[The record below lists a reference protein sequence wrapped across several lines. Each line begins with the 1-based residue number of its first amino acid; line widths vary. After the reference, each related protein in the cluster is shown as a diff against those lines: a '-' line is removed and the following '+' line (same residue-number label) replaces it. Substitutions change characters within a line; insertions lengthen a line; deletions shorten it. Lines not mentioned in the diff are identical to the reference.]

1 MANVVSKWS
10 RFMALG
16 CSHAKFA
23 DPAALKAVIDFKKR
37 WKPDTTVHLGDFI
50 DTAAFRSGARGIDAD
65 SAEPVAPDIDT
76 GLNFLN
82 QLRPNVVLLG
92 NHEDRLWTLRNSPNA
107 VIAYASHKA
116 IEHIETSITKL
127 GAWIIPYDGMFQ
139 SYIRGDV
146 TFLHG
151 SLYSENAIRD
161 HAESLGPGKIIHA
174 HTHRAGQAPGRT
186 LKSCMGYCVGTLTRR
201 REMSYAKNRRATLGW
216 SQGLVFGEIREGRS
230 PASAVWLV
238 TGPGEGTDM
247 EWRLPI

>member
-1 MANVVSKWS
+1 
-10 RFMALG
+10 
-16 CSHAKFA
+16 
-23 DPAALKAVIDFKKR
+23 
-37 WKPDTTVHLGDFI
+37 
-50 DTAAFRSGARGIDAD
+50 
-65 SAEPVAPDIDT
+65 
-76 GLNFLN
+76 
-82 QLRPNVVLLG
+82 
-92 NHEDRLWTLRNSPNA
+92 
-107 VIAYASHKA
+107 
-116 IEHIETSITKL
+116 
-127 GAWIIPYDGMFQ
+127 MFQ